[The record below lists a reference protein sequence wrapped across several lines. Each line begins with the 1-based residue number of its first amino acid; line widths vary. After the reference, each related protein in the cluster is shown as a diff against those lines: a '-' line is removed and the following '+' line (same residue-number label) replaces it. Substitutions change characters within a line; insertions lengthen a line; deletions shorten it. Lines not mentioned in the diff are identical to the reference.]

1 MPGSFDLI
9 PVHSILIM
17 IAISRC
23 VKFVRCNQIDG
34 RKTRC
39 FKAPNSGD
47 KLNRIG
53 LSIQFVVVRFGYFFL
68 VGRAGDQSKSGVNRV
83 TFRQRNQ
90 TDLIIARK
98 SKKKYQSATS
108 EIWYPP
114 VRKTQLSHWF
124 WLVGY
129 TSLFALFC
137 NKSLIWLYI

>member
-108 EIWYPP
+108 EI
-114 VRKTQLSHWF
+114 
-124 WLVGY
+124 
-129 TSLFALFC
+129 
-137 NKSLIWLYI
+137 